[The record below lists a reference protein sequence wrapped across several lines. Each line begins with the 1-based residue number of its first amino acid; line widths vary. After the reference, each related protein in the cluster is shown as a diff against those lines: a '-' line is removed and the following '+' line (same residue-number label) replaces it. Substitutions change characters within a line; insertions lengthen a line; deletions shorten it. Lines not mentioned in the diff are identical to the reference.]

1 MINLDKKNQ
10 KFLITGGTGFIGSK
24 LVKEILKD
32 DHKITILTRN
42 KKLLQQ
48 KSEINYIDNL
58 DIEMNFDIIIN
69 LCGEA
74 IFQRWTD
81 GVKKK
86 IYSSRID
93 ITKKLAQSIN
103 NSKTPPRLV
112 ISGSAIGYYGISQ
125 DQVFAEDSK
134 IEDQKLFSQNLCKDW
149 ESSASSIVKKSR
161 LVIIRTGVVI
171 GKGGGMMKRILLPF
185 KLGLGGKIGS
195 GKQYLSWISL
205 DDVILAINHII
216 NKDDVAGAIN
226 LTAPKAVT
234 NQDFSRTLAKILNR
248 PCFFCMPAF
257 FAKIVFGQMAD
268 ELLLNGQNVAPK
280 KLLQSGYS
288 FKIKNVQEAL
298 KESCLK

>member
-32 DHKITILTRN
+32 GHKITILTRN
-42 KKLLQQ
+42 KKLLKQ

-58 DIEMNFDIIIN
+58 DVEMNFDIVIN

-81 GVKKK
+81 SVKKK

-93 ITKKLAQSIN
+93 ITKKLAQIIN
-103 NSKTPPRLV
+103 NSKTPPKLV

-125 DQVFAEDSK
+125 DRIFEEDSK
-134 IEDQKLFSQNLCKDW
+134 IEDQTLFSQNLCKDW
-149 ESSASSIVKKSR
+149 ESAASSIINKSR

-171 GKGGGMMKRILLPF
+171 GKNGGIMKRILLPF
-185 KLGLGGKIGS
+185 KFGLGGKIGN
-195 GKQYLSWISL
+195 GKQYLSWIFI

-216 NKDDVAGAIN
+216 NKETITGAIN
-226 LTAPKAVT
+226 LTAPKAIT
-234 NQDFSRTLAKILNR
+234 NQDFSKTLARILNR
-248 PCFFCMPAF
+248 PCFFNIPAF
-257 FAKIVFGQMAD
+257 FAKIVFWQMGD

-280 KLLQSGYS
+280 KLLQSGYN
-288 FKIKNVQEAL
+288 FKIKSIGEAL
-298 KESCLK
+298 DKSI